1 MEKSND
7 GIGSTLNWISPAN
20 NTYYISV
27 SGTSRMRDSQGTYA
41 IKLNAESEL
50 LDRHADSVSGAT
62 VVSFGNSHQGSISPS
77 DDLDYF
83 SFPAQRGVRYV
94 LDASLGS
101 ADGVD
106 LTIID
111 GGGTSLAS
119 NGGVGTKLE
128 WLAPAHGTFLAVI
141 AASPQVLNV
150 IGTYSLNLT
159 SDITLQDHHGDLPS
173 AASVLSFGNPHPG
186 AVSPNTDR
194 DYFSFPAERGVNY
207 SLELELLTVDGA
219 VISIENSIGDTLSS
233 TN

>member
-1 MEKSND
+1 MDGGDDFDYFSFQAQRGVEYNVEVELGTSEGVEIAIHTAFAGMEKSND

-128 WLAPAHGTFLAVI
+128 L
-141 AASPQVLNV
+141 
-150 IGTYSLNLT
+150 SL
-159 SDITLQDHHGDLPS
+159 IH
-173 AASVLSFGNPHPG
+173 
-186 AVSPNTDR
+186 
-194 DYFSFPAERGVNY
+194 
-207 SLELELLTVDGA
+207 
-219 VISIENSIGDTLSS
+219 ISEPTRQEAI
-233 TN
+233 